1 MRANKYTLAA
11 LAVALVVIFGLAGWG
26 HLLRLDADAL
36 ASVRTGAA
44 VLAAA
49 GLAMLGKLISKDANG
64 DGIPD
69 ALQDQRAPEA
79 EDTARHGRAR
89 K

>member
-1 MRANKYTLAA
+1 MHANKYTLAA
-11 LAVALVVIFGLAGWG
+11 LVVALVVIFGLAGWG
-26 HLLRLDADAL
+26 HLLDLDADAL
-36 ASVRTGAA
+36 ASVRTGAS

-49 GLAMLGKLISKDANG
+49 GLAMLGKLISKDANA

-69 ALQDQRAPEA
+69 ALQAKPASDA